1 MKSSL
6 KKISKIIL
14 LLTVTGSSLFAQKA
28 DDVQVGNLLV
38 SKIKVDGNTNDWTTP
53 LKAINKTTGLSYT
66 IANDAKNLY
75 VVMQA
80 VNVND
85 TRKILMGGITFSIN
99 EDGKKKTKE
108 ALVLTYPVITRNSR
122 RAAFGG
128 AGGAGGA
135 ARMGASFQNMTAEQR
150 DSMQLS
156 FGKRQI
162 EAAKDIKIFGFKNIT
177 DTLVSIY
184 NEYSIKAIAS
194 LNDKGIYTYEIAIPL
209 ELIPVDVNKEFG
221 YNIKL
226 NGLQLNFGGGE
237 NRPGGGGGGQV
248 TAIRVQGG
256 GGGFGGQAGGGNV
269 EFQNLLSP
277 TDFWGKYTIA
287 K

>member
-1 MKSSL
+1 MKL
-6 KKISKIIL
+6 PFKKVTAIIL
-14 LLTVTGSSLFAQKA
+14 YSTFSISSLFAQKA
-28 DDVQVGNLLV
+28 EDIQIGNLLV
-38 SKIKVDGNTNDWTTP
+38 PKIKVDGNVNDWPMP
-53 LKAINKTTGLSYT
+53 LKATNKTTGLSYT

-80 VNVND
+80 SNVND

-108 ALVLTYPVITRNSR
+108 ALLLTYPVITRNSR
-122 RAAFGG
+122 RVAIGG
-128 AGGAGGA
+128 AGGGAGT
-135 ARMGASFQNMTAEQR
+135 ARMGSTFQNMTQEQR

-156 FGKRQI
+156 FGKRQL
-162 EAAKDIKIFGFKNIT
+162 EGAKEIKIFGFKNIT
-177 DTLVSIY
+177 DTLVSIF
-184 NEYSIKAIAS
+184 NEHSIKAMAS
-194 LNDKGIYTYEIAIPL
+194 LNDKGLYTYEIAIPL

-226 NGLQLNFGGGE
+226 NGLQINFGSFGE
-237 NRPGGGGGGQV
+237 GRGGGGQ
-248 TAIRVQGG
+248 APIIRMEG
-256 GGGFGGQAGGGNV
+256 GGGFSGPGGGNSD
-269 EFQNLLSP
+269 FQSLLSP